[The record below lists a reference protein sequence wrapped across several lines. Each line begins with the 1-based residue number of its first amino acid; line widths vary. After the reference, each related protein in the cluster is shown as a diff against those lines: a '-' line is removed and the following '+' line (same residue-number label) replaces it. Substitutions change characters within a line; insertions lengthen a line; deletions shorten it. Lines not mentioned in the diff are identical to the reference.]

1 MIVKKELNKANI
13 CKTMDQ
19 YMASSFFFSFSSI
32 ILQFM
37 TLQYSKG
44 FVKILNQYNYSICK
58 VQDSNDRNSNKS
70 KNYEIYPLRK
80 LEPIRS

>member
-44 FVKILNQYNYSICK
+44 FVKILNQYNYSICI

-80 LEPIRS
+80 FEPIRS